1 MVKVML
7 DPGHGGKDPGAS
19 GNGVTE
25 KVAVLSTAFEVKAE
39 LEKYGVTVAMTRTTD
54 VFLELSDRA
63 NKANAWGADLFV
75 SCHYNAGGG
84 VGAEVIH
91 SIYGGTGK
99 TLAENIMKTLISEI
113 GVKTH
118 KGAYSREG
126 SNGDYYAVIRQTNMP
141 GVIVEPGF
149 VDSSDSQNFDTLA
162 KQQRVGKAIAHGIL
176 NTLGIKFGGTVAPP
190 TDGATTT
197 YTVVSGDTLYSI
209 ATKFK
214 TTVAE
219 IKSLNGLTSD
229 TITVGQKLKIPS
241 SGAVFYT
248 VVSGDTLYGI
258 ATKYSTTVQAIK
270 DLNGLTSDTISVG
283 QVLQVK

>member
-1 MVKVML
+1 ML

-25 KVAVLSTAFEVKAE
+25 KVAALSTAFEVKAE

-54 VFLELSDRA
+54 VFVELSDRA
-63 NKANAWGADLFV
+63 AKANAWGANLFV

-84 VGAEVIH
+84 VGSEVIH

-99 TLAENIMKTLISEI
+99 TLAENIVKTLVSEVGFGI
-113 GVKTH
+113 H

-126 SNGDYYAVIRQTNMP
+126 SNGDYYAVIRETNMP
-141 GVIVEPGF
+141 AVIVEPGF
-149 VDSSDSQNFDTLA
+149 VDSSDSQKFDSLSD
-162 KQQRVGKAIAHGIL
+162 QRRVGVAIAHGIL
-176 NTLGIKFGGTVAPP
+176 NTLGIKFGGEIAPP
-190 TDGATTT
+190 NDGAYTT
-197 YTVVSGDTLYSI
+197 YTVVSGDTLYGI

-214 TTVAE
+214 TTVQA
-219 IKSLNGLTSD
+219 IKDLNGLTSD
-229 TITVGQKLKIPS
+229 TITVGQVLKIPA

-258 ATKYSTTVQAIK
+258 ATKFSTTVQAIK
-270 DLNGLTSDTISVG
+270 DLNGLTSDTITVG